1 MNEYD
6 LEEYILES
14 QYQDYAKTINFEEE
28 EEIE

>member
-1 MNEYD
+1 MNEYN

-14 QYQDYAKTINFEEE
+14 QYQEYNRVINFEEE